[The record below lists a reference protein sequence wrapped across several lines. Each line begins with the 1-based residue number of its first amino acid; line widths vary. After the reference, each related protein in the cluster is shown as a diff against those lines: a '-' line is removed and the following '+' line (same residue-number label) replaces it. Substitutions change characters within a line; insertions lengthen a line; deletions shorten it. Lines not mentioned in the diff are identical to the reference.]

1 MRKRRKK
8 GNNAGMTL
16 VEVIIAITILSLVAV
31 PVLHAMTSSMYY
43 NAKARKRQNVTLAAE
58 SLMETFKGYE
68 LAELQ
73 TIFARADAGDAVAK
87 TELGVKEAD
96 GFEYPSDLST
106 DVPLVFKI
114 QGMKADDGKTVCD
127 IEVTATKQPEK
138 EILEIE
144 NIQPTRDA
152 IFRTNHANDADAW
165 NKAQADFQANYQAT
179 FLQELNALDD
189 REWELT
195 QSDINMSCLKL
206 YQREMAFAIEGN
218 GSNDIV
224 TAYMEYT
231 YYIKEHIYYE
241 RIEEETEEATEPA
254 TGEEEGGGSE
264 PETEEVVLEERRFNY
279 PGNVADYFK
288 IRIPLTE
295 YPAAASAGEY
305 KVYSNPIKDGEHPL
319 QRLLIYYY
327 PAYQMEHGDTV
338 RIKNPDAM
346 NLECHLI
353 KQKDPGLTYAQLQT
367 KETNYKPAVK
377 CEGAGHVVLYHNLNS
392 NLADKSNIPGGASGI
407 TTFSEVQPYI
417 GNSFKKQK
425 VLVYKL
431 EMKLKESGTETE
443 IAHFE
448 GTMNEY
454 MDN

>member
-1 MRKRRKK
+1 MLKGQKK

-16 VEVIIAITILSLVAV
+16 IEVIVAITILSLVAV
-31 PVLHAMTSSMYY
+31 PVLQAMTSSMYY
-43 NAKARKRQNVTLAAE
+43 NAKARKRQNVTISAE
-58 SLMETFKGYE
+58 SLMETFKGYK

-73 TIFARADAGDAVAK
+73 DVFTRAEAGDTVAK
-87 TELGVKEAD
+87 TELGATDAD
-96 GFEYPSDLST
+96 GFVYPSDLSASE
-106 DVPLVFKI
+106 LVFGI
-114 QGMKADDGKTVCD
+114 QGMKADDGKTICD
-127 IEVTATKQPEK
+127 VEVKATKQTVK
-138 EILEIE
+138 EVLEIE

-152 IFRTNHANDADAW
+152 IFRTNHASDTGAW
-165 NKAQADFQANYQAT
+165 EKAQADFQTNYQVA
-179 FLQELNALDD
+179 FLQELNDLDE

-206 YQREMAFAIEGN
+206 YQRELCFAVTGN
-218 GSNDIV
+218 SSEDTV

-241 RIEEETEEATEPA
+241 RIEEETEEATEPS
-254 TGEEEGGGSE
+254 TEGEGEESE
-264 PETEEVVLEERRFNY
+264 PETEEVTYEERRFNY
-279 PGNVADYFK
+279 PESVADYFK

-295 YPAAASAGEY
+295 YTPAVNAGEY

-327 PAYQMEHGDTV
+327 PAYQLEHGEIIK
-338 RIKNPDAM
+338 IKNPDALD
-346 NLECHLI
+346 LECHLI
-353 KQKDPGLTYAQLQT
+353 KQKAPGLSYAQLQT
-367 KETNYKPAVK
+367 KEINYQPSVK

-392 NLADKSNIPGGASGI
+392 NLADRSNIPGGASGI
-407 TTFSEVQPYI
+407 TTFSDVQPYI

-431 EMKLKESGTETE
+431 EMTVSESGTE
-443 IAHFE
+443 IARFE

>member
-87 TELGVKEAD
+87 MELGVTEAD
-96 GFEYPSDLST
+96 GFEYPSDLS
-106 DVPLVFKI
+106 VSEPLVFKI

-127 IEVTATKQPEK
+127 IEVKATKQAVK

-165 NKAQADFQANYQAT
+165 NKAQADFQANYQVA

-206 YQREMAFAIEGN
+206 YQRELAFSIEGS

-241 RIEEETEEATEPA
+241 RIEEW
-254 TGEEEGGGSE
+254 
-264 PETEEVVLEERRFNY
+264 
-279 PGNVADYFK
+279 
-288 IRIPLTE
+288 
-295 YPAAASAGEY
+295 
-305 KVYSNPIKDGEHPL
+305 
-319 QRLLIYYY
+319 
-327 PAYQMEHGDTV
+327 
-338 RIKNPDAM
+338 
-346 NLECHLI
+346 
-353 KQKDPGLTYAQLQT
+353 
-367 KETNYKPAVK
+367 
-377 CEGAGHVVLYHNLNS
+377 
-392 NLADKSNIPGGASGI
+392 
-407 TTFSEVQPYI
+407 
-417 GNSFKKQK
+417 
-425 VLVYKL
+425 
-431 EMKLKESGTETE
+431 
-443 IAHFE
+443 
-448 GTMNEY
+448 
-454 MDN
+454 